1 MRFSLS
7 ADQVAF
13 RDAVRELLADRCGPS
28 VVRAAWSE
36 APDTATDPSA
46 DRRSGLL
53 ADPLAPASGA
63 VDAVWRHLAELGLFA
78 AAAPEDRGGLGLVE
92 TDLVPVLE
100 EVGYAAVPWPVAET
114 MAVAVP
120 LLVATGDPT
129 DLLADVVAGK
139 TKVALAGSAG
149 AILNGLVPY
158 GGRADLILS
167 LVGGRARLTASGATT
182 RESTVDGSLAAVR
195 IGISNDDVLTDDPD
209 LVELSVDRADLA
221 TAAQLVGLGR
231 RMLDL
236 TTAYVATRR
245 QFGAPV
251 GSFQAVKHHLANALL
266 RLEFAAP
273 AVLAAGWALAGRG
286 ATRRRDVS
294 MAAILA
300 SEAAR
305 ETAKAAIQCHG
316 AIGYTVEYDL
326 HLYAKRA
333 WALAATC
340 RTDEHL
346 ERLADALDLPEREA
360 I

>member
-1 MRFSLS
+1 
-7 ADQVAF
+7 
-13 RDAVRELLADRCGPS
+13 
-28 VVRAAWSE
+28 
-36 APDTATDPSA
+36 
-46 DRRSGLL
+46 
-53 ADPLAPASGA
+53 
-63 VDAVWRHLAELGLFA
+63 
-78 AAAPEDRGGLGLVE
+78 
-92 TDLVPVLE
+92 
-100 EVGYAAVPWPVAET
+100 
-114 MAVAVP
+114 
-120 LLVATGDPT
+120 
-129 DLLADVVAGK
+129 
-139 TKVALAGSAG
+139 
-149 AILNGLVPY
+149 
-158 GGRADLILS
+158 
-167 LVGGRARLTASGATT
+167 
-182 RESTVDGSLAAVR
+182 VDGSLAAVR
-195 IGISNDDVLTDDPD
+195 IGTSNDDVLTDDPE

-221 TAAQLVGLGR
+221 TAAQLIGLGR

>member
-1 MRFSLS
+1 
-7 ADQVAF
+7 
-13 RDAVRELLADRCGPS
+13 
-28 VVRAAWSE
+28 
-36 APDTATDPSA
+36 
-46 DRRSGLL
+46 LL

-195 IGISNDDVLTDDPD
+195 IGISNDDVL
-209 LVELSVDRADLA
+209 
-221 TAAQLVGLGR
+221 
-231 RMLDL
+231 
-236 TTAYVATRR
+236 AYVATRR